1 LKQISKRNR
10 AIMKIRKL
18 ISNQSIKK
26 F

>member
-1 LKQISKRNR
+1 
-10 AIMKIRKL
+10 MKIRKL